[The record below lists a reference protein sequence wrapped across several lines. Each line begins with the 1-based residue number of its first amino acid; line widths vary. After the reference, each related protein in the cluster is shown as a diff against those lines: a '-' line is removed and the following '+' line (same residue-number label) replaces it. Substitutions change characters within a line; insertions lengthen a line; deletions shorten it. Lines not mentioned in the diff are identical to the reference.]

1 MTTTTIPASAIDELT
16 ERAIRLAVE
25 CDKLALAGSDTSV
38 VLQELGVVRKA
49 ATDAGASFA
58 DIHLQAKYRLI
69 KYLLDCED
77 PTYVAALAVDGDLDH
92 PINSLGEKLDLTG
105 AAA

>member
-1 MTTTTIPASAIDELT
+1 MTTTTITASAIDDLT

-25 CDKLALAGSDTSV
+25 VDKLALAGSDTSV
-38 VLQELGVVRKA
+38 VLQKLDVARKA

-58 DIHLQAKYRLI
+58 DIHRQADERLI
-69 KYLLDCED
+69 EEIRNRWN
-77 PTYVAALAVDGDLDH
+77 PEHEGALAVDGDLDH
-92 PINSLGEKLDLTG
+92 PVNARGEVVDLTR